1 MNIKKLILN
10 NFGLKLTALF
20 LALAL
25 WIIISGKEYSYQE
38 RTFESSVEFYNAAD
52 NIDVSSRPEKVRL
65 RVKGTSRE
73 FEKISPEDFKLKID
87 LQGITQDTSL
97 NYFSEDALEIPP
109 GIRPDEVTVHP
120 RMISVTVK
128 QIISKD
134 VTVKVNFSG
143 KFKPGIKLLEWQVV
157 PKRVKISGYKS
168 QIEAIDTVYTAGEIV
183 RDEIKESRTIKLPLQ
198 KTQEIVK
205 FVGAEEVEVRLV
217 VENQNKSKK
226 SDEQGKK

>member
-1 MNIKKLILN
+1 MNIKKLVFN
-10 NFGLKLTALF
+10 NFGLKVTALF
-20 LALAL
+20 LALVF
-25 WIIISGKEYSYQE
+25 WIMISGKEHSYQE
-38 RTFESSVEFYNAAD
+38 RTFESNVEFNNVAD
-52 NIDVSSRPEKVRL
+52 NIDVSSRPEKVRIKV
-65 RVKGTSRE
+65 RGTSRE
-73 FEKISPEDFKLKID
+73 FDKISPEDFKLKID
-87 LQGITQDTSL
+87 LRGITQDTSL

-109 GIRPDEVTVHP
+109 GIQLAEVTVHP

-134 VTVKVNFSG
+134 VKVKVNFRG
-143 KFKPGIKLLEWQVV
+143 RLKPGIKLLEWQVV
-157 PKRVKISGYKS
+157 PERVKISGYKS
-168 QIEAIDTVYTAGEIV
+168 QIEAIDTVYTAGEII
-183 RDEIKESRTIKLPLQ
+183 RDEIEESRTIKLPLQ